1 MAAPVYGYSKDVDYS
16 KLMQE
21 AAKKGDMARAAIYEA
36 QRNEKIAGEGL
47 TQYQKTNQYA
57 SYLPGSS
64 SGSGYKNP
72 YIDDLNAAL
81 ARIQDTGAYKKQY
94 LQEADRTMRDT
105 LGQYATMTGG
115 IPSTQAVAAAS
126 QQADYYKSQLGQQL
140 ADLDRQN
147 ASLLLS
153 ASQNAQNEYQMMIS
167 EALDRWTRLG
177 YADDHVA
184 QILGVGIGT
193 PTSDQSY
200 MNWPMGQQEQE
211 AQREQDYR
219 AWQMGQQEQEAQREQ
234 NYRAWQMGQQDKSD
248 AYTMAMTLLQAGQ
261 MPNAATLAA
270 AGITAEDA
278 QKLYAAYTTPRYT
291 GSGGGG
297 RSSGSS
303 SGSSGKT
310 LSDKLWNDLEK
321 VWSSGDENAFN
332 NAVASLQARGYDV
345 TPFYEYLDS
354 ITGTEAAPN
363 GGYSAKRPGVTGRY
377 GHGIYDR
384 VN

>member
-1 MAAPVYGYSKDVDYS
+1 MAVPVYGYGKDVDYS

-21 AAKKGDMARAAIYEA
+21 AAAKGDYARAAIYEA

-47 TQYQKTNQYA
+47 TQYQQTNQYA

-64 SGSGYKNP
+64 AGSGYKNP
-72 YIDDLNAAL
+72 YVDELNAAI
-81 ARIQDTGAYKKQY
+81 ARMQDTGAYKKQY

-177 YADDHVA
+177 YADDQVA
-184 QILGVGIGT
+184 QILGVGVGT

-200 MNWPMGQQEQE
+200 LNWQQGQQE
-211 AQREQDYR
+211 
-219 AWQMGQQEQEAQREQ
+219 
-234 NYRAWQMGQQDKSD
+234 KSD

-261 MPNAATLAA
+261 MPNADTLAA

-278 QKLYAAYTTPRYT
+278 QKLYEAYTTPKYT
-291 GSGGGG
+291 GGG
-297 RSSGSS
+297 RTVDTSENKKIVPLKEREDIAKLYEQG
-303 SGSSGKT
+303 GDDAIAAVVEYYGK
-310 LSDKLWNDLEK
+310 E
-321 VWSSGDENAFN
+321 
-332 NAVASLQARGYDV
+332 GYDNEELWSWIHNYY
-345 TPFYEYLDS
+345 TYNAGQ
-354 ITGTEAAPN
+354 TQNGNAPWWQN
-363 GGYSAKRPGVTGRY
+363 G
-377 GHGIYDR
+377 
-384 VN
+384 VNFLTRQEII

>member
-21 AAKKGDMARAAIYEA
+21 AAEKGDYARAAIYEA
-36 QRNEKIAGEGL
+36 QRNEKIAGEGM
-47 TQYQKTNQYA
+47 TQYQQTNQYA

-64 SGSGYKNP
+64 QGYKNP
-72 YIDDLNAAL
+72 YTEELDAAI
-81 ARIQDTGAYKKQY
+81 ARMQDTGAYKKQY

-147 ASLLLS
+147 AGLLLS

-177 YADDHVA
+177 YADDQVA
-184 QILGVGIGT
+184 QILGVGVGT

-200 MNWPMGQQEQE
+200 LNWQQGQQE
-211 AQREQDYR
+211 
-219 AWQMGQQEQEAQREQ
+219 
-234 NYRAWQMGQQDKSD
+234 KSD

-261 MPNAATLAA
+261 MPGADTLAA

-278 QKLYAAYTTPRYT
+278 QKLYEAYTTPKYT
-291 GSGGGG
+291 GGGSGGGSGG
-297 RSSGSS
+297 RSGSA
-303 SGSSGKT
+303 SSGKA
-310 LSDKLWNDLEK
+310 LSDKLWDELEK
-321 VWSSGDENAFN
+321 VWRSGDENAFN

-345 TPFYEYLDS
+345 IPFYEYLDS
-354 ITGTEAAPN
+354 IAGEQGAPN
-363 GGYSAKRPGVTGRY
+363 GGYNAKRPGTTGRY
-377 GHGIYDR
+377 GHDIYDR

>member
-1 MAAPVYGYSKDVDYS
+1 MALPVFGYSKDVDYS

-21 AAKKGDMARAAIYEA
+21 AAKKGDMARAAIYKA
-36 QRNEKIAGEGL
+36 QRNEKITGEGL

-81 ARIQDTGAYKKQY
+81 ARMQDTGEYKKQY

-200 MNWPMGQQEQE
+200 MNWQMGQQEQE

-219 AWQMGQQEQEAQREQ
+219 AWQMGQQ
-234 NYRAWQMGQQDKSD
+234 DKSD
-248 AYTMAMTLLQAGQ
+248 AYTIAMTLLQAGQ

-291 GSGGGG
+291 GSGGDG
-297 RSSGSS
+297 RSSE
-303 SGSSGKT
+303 SSGKT

-354 ITGTEAAPN
+354 IAGTEEAPN
-363 GGYSAKRPGVTGRY
+363 GGYSAKRPGATGRY
-377 GHGIYDR
+377 GHDIYDR

>member
-1 MAAPVYGYSKDVDYS
+1 MAVPVYGYGKDVDYS

-21 AAKKGDMARAAIYEA
+21 AAAKGDYARAAIYEA

-47 TQYQKTNQYA
+47 TQYQQTNQYA

-64 SGSGYKNP
+64 QGYKNP
-72 YIDDLNAAL
+72 YTEELDAAI
-81 ARIQDTGAYKKQY
+81 ARMQDTGAYKKQY

-147 ASLLLS
+147 AGLLLS

-177 YADDHVA
+177 YADDQVA
-184 QILGVGIGT
+184 QILGVGVGT

-200 MNWPMGQQEQE
+200 LNWQQGQQE
-211 AQREQDYR
+211 
-219 AWQMGQQEQEAQREQ
+219 
-234 NYRAWQMGQQDKSD
+234 KSD

-261 MPNAATLAA
+261 MPGADTLAA

-278 QKLYAAYTTPRYT
+278 QKLYEAYTTPRYT
-291 GSGGGG
+291 GGGGG
-297 RSSGSS
+297 GSGGRSGSE
-303 SGSSGKT
+303 SSGKA
-310 LSDKLWNDLEK
+310 LSDKLWNELEK

-345 TPFYEYLDS
+345 IPFYEYLDS
-354 ITGTEAAPN
+354 IAGTEDAPN
-363 GGYSAKRPGVTGRY
+363 GGYSAKRPGTAGRY
-377 GHGIYDR
+377 GHDIYDR

>member
-21 AAKKGDMARAAIYEA
+21 AAAKGDYARAAIYEA
-36 QRNEKIAGEGL
+36 QRNEKIAGEGM
-47 TQYQKTNQYA
+47 TQYQQTNQYA

-64 SGSGYKNP
+64 QGSGYKNP
-72 YIDDLNAAL
+72 YTEELDAAI
-81 ARIQDTGAYKKQY
+81 ARMQDTGAYKKQY

-147 ASLLLS
+147 AGLLLS

-177 YADDHVA
+177 YADDQVA
-184 QILGVGIGT
+184 QILGVGVGT

-200 MNWPMGQQEQE
+200 LNWQQGQQE
-211 AQREQDYR
+211 
-219 AWQMGQQEQEAQREQ
+219 
-234 NYRAWQMGQQDKSD
+234 KSD

-261 MPNAATLAA
+261 MPGADTLAA

-278 QKLYAAYTTPRYT
+278 QKLYEAYTKPKYT
-291 GSGGGG
+291 GGGSGGGSGG
-297 RSSGSS
+297 RSGSE
-303 SGSSGKT
+303 SSGKA
-310 LSDKLWNDLEK
+310 LSDKLWNELEK

-345 TPFYEYLDS
+345 IPFYEYLDS
-354 ITGTEAAPN
+354 IAGEQGAPN
-363 GGYSAKRPGVTGRY
+363 GGYNAKRPGTTGRY
-377 GHGIYDR
+377 GHDIYDR

>member
-21 AAKKGDMARAAIYEA
+21 AAAKGDYARAAIYEA

-47 TQYQKTNQYA
+47 TQYQQTNQYA

-64 SGSGYKNP
+64 QGSGYKNP
-72 YIDDLNAAL
+72 YTDELDAAI
-81 ARIQDTGAYKKQY
+81 ARMQDTGAYKKQY

-147 ASLLLS
+147 AGLLLS

-177 YADDHVA
+177 YADDQVA
-184 QILGVGIGT
+184 QILGVGVGT

-200 MNWPMGQQEQE
+200 LNWQKGQQE
-211 AQREQDYR
+211 
-219 AWQMGQQEQEAQREQ
+219 
-234 NYRAWQMGQQDKSD
+234 KSD

-261 MPNAATLAA
+261 MPGADTLAA

-278 QKLYAAYTTPRYT
+278 QKLYEAYTTPKYT
-291 GSGGGG
+291 GGGSGGGSGG
-297 RSSGSS
+297 RSGST
-303 SGSSGKT
+303 SSGKA
-310 LSDKLWNDLEK
+310 LSDKLWDDLEK
-321 VWSSGDENAFN
+321 VWRSGDENAFN

-345 TPFYEYLDS
+345 IPFYEYLDS
-354 ITGTEAAPN
+354 IAGAQEAPN
-363 GGYSAKRPGVTGRY
+363 GGYNAKRPGVAGRY
-377 GHGIYDR
+377 GHDIYDR

>member
-21 AAKKGDMARAAIYEA
+21 AAAKGDYARAAIYEA

-47 TQYQKTNQYA
+47 TQYQQTNQYA

-64 SGSGYKNP
+64 QGYKNP
-72 YIDDLNAAL
+72 YTEELDAAF

-147 ASLLLS
+147 AGLLLS

-177 YADDHVA
+177 YADDQVA
-184 QILGVGIGT
+184 QILGVGVGT

-200 MNWPMGQQEQE
+200 LNWQQGQQE
-211 AQREQDYR
+211 
-219 AWQMGQQEQEAQREQ
+219 
-234 NYRAWQMGQQDKSD
+234 KSD

-261 MPNAATLAA
+261 MPGADTLAA

-278 QKLYAAYTTPRYT
+278 QKLYEAYTTPKYT
-291 GSGGGG
+291 GGGSGGGSGG
-297 RSSGSS
+297 RSGSA
-303 SGSSGKT
+303 SSGKA
-310 LSDKLWNDLEK
+310 LSDKLWDELEK

-345 TPFYEYLDS
+345 IPFYEYLDS
-354 ITGTEAAPN
+354 IAGEQEAPN
-363 GGYSAKRPGVTGRY
+363 GGYNAKRPGTTGRY

>member
-21 AAKKGDMARAAIYEA
+21 AAAKGDYARAAIYEA

-47 TQYQKTNQYA
+47 TQYQRTNQYA

-64 SGSGYKNP
+64 QGYKNP
-72 YIDDLNAAL
+72 YTEELDAAL
-81 ARIQDTGAYKKQY
+81 ARMQDTGAYKKQY

-147 ASLLLS
+147 AGLLLS

-177 YADDHVA
+177 YADDQVA

-200 MNWPMGQQEQE
+200 LNWQQGQQE
-211 AQREQDYR
+211 
-219 AWQMGQQEQEAQREQ
+219 
-234 NYRAWQMGQQDKSD
+234 KSD

-261 MPNAATLAA
+261 MPGADTLAA

-278 QKLYAAYTTPRYT
+278 QKLYEAYTTPRYT
-291 GSGGGG
+291 GGGSGGGSGG
-297 RSSGSS
+297 RRGSE
-303 SGSSGKT
+303 SSGKA
-310 LSDKLWNDLEK
+310 LSDKLWDELEK

-345 TPFYEYLDS
+345 IPFYEYLDS
-354 ITGTEAAPN
+354 IAGTEDAPN
-363 GGYSAKRPGVTGRY
+363 GGYSAKRPGTAGRY
-377 GHGIYDR
+377 GHDIYDR

>member
-21 AAKKGDMARAAIYEA
+21 AAAKGDYARAAIYEA

-47 TQYQKTNQYA
+47 TQYQQTNQYA

-64 SGSGYKNP
+64 QGYKNP
-72 YIDDLNAAL
+72 YTEELDAAI
-81 ARIQDTGAYKKQY
+81 ARMQDTGAYKKQY

-105 LGQYATMTGG
+105 LGKYATMTGG

-147 ASLLLS
+147 AGLLLS

-177 YADDHVA
+177 YADDQVA
-184 QILGVGIGT
+184 QILGVGVGS

-200 MNWPMGQQEQE
+200 LNWQQGQQE
-211 AQREQDYR
+211 
-219 AWQMGQQEQEAQREQ
+219 
-234 NYRAWQMGQQDKSD
+234 KSD

-261 MPNAATLAA
+261 MPGADTLAA

-278 QKLYAAYTTPRYT
+278 QKLYEAYTTPKYT
-291 GSGGGG
+291 GGGSGG
-297 RSSGSS
+297 RSGST
-303 SGSSGKT
+303 SSGKA
-310 LSDKLWNDLEK
+310 LSDKLWNELEK

-345 TPFYEYLDS
+345 IPFYEYLDS
-354 ITGTEAAPN
+354 IAGEQGAPN
-363 GGYSAKRPGVTGRY
+363 GGYNAKRPGVTGRY
-377 GHGIYDR
+377 GHDIYDR

>member
-21 AAKKGDMARAAIYEA
+21 AAAKGDYARAAIYEA

-47 TQYQKTNQYA
+47 TQYQQTNQYA

-64 SGSGYKNP
+64 QGYKNP
-72 YIDDLNAAL
+72 YTEELDAAI
-81 ARIQDTGAYKKQY
+81 ARMQDTGAYKKQY

-147 ASLLLS
+147 AGLLLS

-177 YADDHVA
+177 YADDQVA
-184 QILGVGIGT
+184 QILGVGVGT

-200 MNWPMGQQEQE
+200 LNWQQGQQE
-211 AQREQDYR
+211 
-219 AWQMGQQEQEAQREQ
+219 
-234 NYRAWQMGQQDKSD
+234 KSD

-261 MPNAATLAA
+261 MPGADTLAA

-278 QKLYAAYTTPRYT
+278 QKLYEAYTTPKYT
-291 GSGGGG
+291 GGGSGGGSGG
-297 RSSGSS
+297 RSGSA
-303 SGSSGKT
+303 SSGKA
-310 LSDKLWNDLEK
+310 LSDKLWDELEK
-321 VWSSGDENAFN
+321 VWRSGDENAFN

-345 TPFYEYLDS
+345 IPFYEYLDS
-354 ITGTEAAPN
+354 IAGEQGAPN
-363 GGYSAKRPGVTGRY
+363 GGYNAKRPGTTGRY
-377 GHGIYDR
+377 GHDIYDR

>member
-21 AAKKGDMARAAIYEA
+21 AAAKGDYARAAIYEA

-47 TQYQKTNQYA
+47 TQYQQTNQYA

-64 SGSGYKNP
+64 QGYKNP
-72 YIDDLNAAL
+72 YTEELDAAI
-81 ARIQDTGAYKKQY
+81 ARMQDTGAYKKQY

-105 LGQYATMTGG
+105 LGQYAKMTGG

-147 ASLLLS
+147 AGLLLS

-177 YADDHVA
+177 YADDQVA
-184 QILGVGIGT
+184 QILGMGVGT

-200 MNWPMGQQEQE
+200 LNWQQGQQE
-211 AQREQDYR
+211 
-219 AWQMGQQEQEAQREQ
+219 
-234 NYRAWQMGQQDKSD
+234 KSD

-261 MPNAATLAA
+261 MPNADTLAA

-278 QKLYAAYTTPRYT
+278 QKLYEAYTTPKYT
-291 GSGGGG
+291 GGGSGGGSGG
-297 RSSGSS
+297 RSGSA
-303 SGSSGKT
+303 SSGKA
-310 LSDKLWNDLEK
+310 LSDKLWSELEK

-345 TPFYEYLDS
+345 IPFYEYLDS
-354 ITGTEAAPN
+354 IAGTEDAPN
-363 GGYSAKRPGVTGRY
+363 GGYSAKRPGTAGRY
-377 GHGIYDR
+377 GHDIYDR

>member
-21 AAKKGDMARAAIYEA
+21 AAAKGDYARAAIYEA

-47 TQYQKTNQYA
+47 TQYQQTNQYA

-64 SGSGYKNP
+64 QGGYKNP
-72 YIDDLNAAL
+72 YTEELDAAI
-81 ARIQDTGAYKKQY
+81 ARMQDTGAYKKQY

-147 ASLLLS
+147 AGLLLS

-177 YADDHVA
+177 YADDQVA
-184 QILGVGIGT
+184 QILGVGVGT

-200 MNWPMGQQEQE
+200 LNWQQGQQE
-211 AQREQDYR
+211 
-219 AWQMGQQEQEAQREQ
+219 
-234 NYRAWQMGQQDKSD
+234 KSD

-261 MPNAATLAA
+261 MPNADTLAA

-278 QKLYAAYTTPRYT
+278 QKLYEAYTTPKYT
-291 GSGGGG
+291 GGGSGGGRGG
-297 RSSGSS
+297 RSGIT
-303 SGSSGKT
+303 SSGKA
-310 LSDKLWNDLEK
+310 LSDKLWDELEK

-345 TPFYEYLDS
+345 IPFYEYLDS
-354 ITGTEAAPN
+354 IAGTEAAPS
-363 GGYSAKRPGVTGRY
+363 GGYSAKRPGTTGRY
-377 GHGIYDR
+377 GHDIYDR

>member
-1 MAAPVYGYSKDVDYS
+1 MAVPVYGYGKDVDYS

-21 AAKKGDMARAAIYEA
+21 AAAKGDYARAAIYEA

-47 TQYQKTNQYA
+47 TQYQQTNQYA

-64 SGSGYKNP
+64 QGSGYKNP
-72 YIDDLNAAL
+72 YVDELNAAL
-81 ARIQDTGAYKKQY
+81 ARMQDTGAYKKQY

-147 ASLLLS
+147 AGLLLS

-177 YADDHVA
+177 YADDQVA
-184 QILGVGIGT
+184 QILGVGVGT

-200 MNWPMGQQEQE
+200 LNWQQGQQE
-211 AQREQDYR
+211 
-219 AWQMGQQEQEAQREQ
+219 
-234 NYRAWQMGQQDKSD
+234 KSD

-261 MPNAATLAA
+261 MPNADTLAA

-278 QKLYAAYTTPRYT
+278 QKLYEAYTTPKYT
-291 GSGGGG
+291 GGGSGGGSG
-297 RSSGSS
+297 RRSGSE
-303 SGSSGKT
+303 SSGKA
-310 LSDKLWNDLEK
+310 LSDKLWDELEK
-321 VWSSGDENAFN
+321 VWRSGDENAFN

-345 TPFYEYLDS
+345 IPFYEYLDS
-354 ITGTEAAPN
+354 IAGTEDAPN
-363 GGYSAKRPGVTGRY
+363 GGYSAKRPGTSGRY
-377 GHGIYDR
+377 GHDIYDR

>member
-1 MAAPVYGYSKDVDYS
+1 MAVPVYGYGKDVDYS

-21 AAKKGDMARAAIYEA
+21 AAAKGDYARAAIYEA

-47 TQYQKTNQYA
+47 TQYQQTNQYA

-64 SGSGYKNP
+64 AGSGYKNP
-72 YIDDLNAAL
+72 YTEELDAAI
-81 ARIQDTGAYKKQY
+81 ARMQDTGAYKKQY

-147 ASLLLS
+147 AGLLLS

-177 YADDHVA
+177 YADDQVA
-184 QILGVGIGT
+184 QILGVGVGT

-200 MNWPMGQQEQE
+200 LNWQQGQQE
-211 AQREQDYR
+211 
-219 AWQMGQQEQEAQREQ
+219 
-234 NYRAWQMGQQDKSD
+234 KSD

-261 MPNAATLAA
+261 MPNADTLAA

-278 QKLYAAYTTPRYT
+278 QKLYEAYTTPRYT
-291 GSGGGG
+291 GGGSGGGSGG
-297 RSSGSS
+297 RSGST
-303 SGSSGKT
+303 SSGKA
-310 LSDKLWNDLEK
+310 LSDKLWSELEK

-354 ITGTEAAPN
+354 IAGTEAAPN
-363 GGYSAKRPGVTGRY
+363 GGYSAKRPGTTGRY
-377 GHGIYDR
+377 GHDIYDR

>member
-1 MAAPVYGYSKDVDYS
+1 MAVPVYGYSKGVDYS

-21 AAKKGDMARAAIYEA
+21 AAAKGDYARAAIYEA

-47 TQYQKTNQYA
+47 TQYQRTNQYA

-64 SGSGYKNP
+64 QGYKNP
-72 YIDDLNAAL
+72 YTEELDAAI
-81 ARIQDTGAYKKQY
+81 ARMQDTGAYKKQY

-115 IPSTQAVAAAS
+115 IPSSQAVAAAS

-147 ASLLLS
+147 AGLLLS

-177 YADDHVA
+177 YADDQVA

-200 MNWPMGQQEQE
+200 LNWQQGQQE
-211 AQREQDYR
+211 
-219 AWQMGQQEQEAQREQ
+219 
-234 NYRAWQMGQQDKSD
+234 KSD

-261 MPNAATLAA
+261 MPGADTLAA

-278 QKLYAAYTTPRYT
+278 QKLYEAYTTPKYT
-291 GSGGGG
+291 GGGSGGGSG
-297 RSSGSS
+297 GSSGSE
-303 SGSSGKT
+303 SSGKA
-310 LSDKLWNDLEK
+310 LSDKLWDELEK

-345 TPFYEYLDS
+345 IPFYEYLDS
-354 ITGTEAAPN
+354 IAGTEAAPS
-363 GGYSAKRPGVTGRY
+363 GGYSAKRPGTTGRY
-377 GHGIYDR
+377 GHDIYDR

>member
-21 AAKKGDMARAAIYEA
+21 AAAKGDYARAAIYEA

-47 TQYQKTNQYA
+47 TQYQQTNQYA

-64 SGSGYKNP
+64 QGYKNP
-72 YIDDLNAAL
+72 YTEELDAAI
-81 ARIQDTGAYKKQY
+81 ARMQDTGAYKKQY

-105 LGQYATMTGG
+105 LGKYATMTGG

-147 ASLLLS
+147 AGLLLS

-177 YADDHVA
+177 YADDQVA

-200 MNWPMGQQEQE
+200 LNWQQGQQE
-211 AQREQDYR
+211 
-219 AWQMGQQEQEAQREQ
+219 
-234 NYRAWQMGQQDKSD
+234 KSD

-261 MPNAATLAA
+261 MPGADTLAA

-384 VN
+384 MN

>member
-21 AAKKGDMARAAIYEA
+21 AAEKGDYARAAIYEA

-47 TQYQKTNQYA
+47 TQYQRTNQYA

-64 SGSGYKNP
+64 QGSGYKNP
-72 YIDDLNAAL
+72 YTEELDAAI
-81 ARIQDTGAYKKQY
+81 ARMQDTGAYKKQF

-147 ASLLLS
+147 AGLLLS

-177 YADDHVA
+177 YADDQVA
-184 QILGVGIGT
+184 QILGVGVGT

-200 MNWPMGQQEQE
+200 LNWQQGQQE
-211 AQREQDYR
+211 
-219 AWQMGQQEQEAQREQ
+219 
-234 NYRAWQMGQQDKSD
+234 KSD

-261 MPNAATLAA
+261 MPNADTLAA

-278 QKLYAAYTTPRYT
+278 QKLYEAYTTPKYKGG
-291 GSGGGG
+291 GSGGGSG
-297 RSSGSS
+297 RRSGSE
-303 SGSSGKT
+303 SSGKA
-310 LSDKLWNDLEK
+310 LSDKLWDELEK
-321 VWSSGDENAFN
+321 VWRSGDENAFN

-345 TPFYEYLDS
+345 IPFYEYLDS
-354 ITGTEAAPN
+354 IAGTEDAPN
-363 GGYSAKRPGVTGRY
+363 GGYSAKRPGTSGRY
-377 GHGIYDR
+377 GHDIYDR

>member
-21 AAKKGDMARAAIYEA
+21 AAAKGDYARAAIYEA

-47 TQYQKTNQYA
+47 TQYQQTNQYA

-64 SGSGYKNP
+64 QGYKNP
-72 YIDDLNAAL
+72 YTEELDAAI
-81 ARIQDTGAYKKQY
+81 ARMQDTGAYKKQY

-105 LGQYATMTGG
+105 LGQYAKMTGG

-147 ASLLLS
+147 AGLLLS

-177 YADDHVA
+177 YADDQVA
-184 QILGVGIGT
+184 QILGVGVGT

-200 MNWPMGQQEQE
+200 LNWQQGQQE
-211 AQREQDYR
+211 
-219 AWQMGQQEQEAQREQ
+219 
-234 NYRAWQMGQQDKSD
+234 KSD

-261 MPNAATLAA
+261 MPNADTLAA

-278 QKLYAAYTTPRYT
+278 QKLYEAYTTPKYT
-291 GSGGGG
+291 GGGSGGGSGG
-297 RSSGSS
+297 RSGSA
-303 SGSSGKT
+303 SSGKA
-310 LSDKLWNDLEK
+310 LSDKLWSELEK

-345 TPFYEYLDS
+345 IPFYEYLDS
-354 ITGTEAAPN
+354 IAGTEDAPN
-363 GGYSAKRPGVTGRY
+363 GGYSAKRPGTAGRY
-377 GHGIYDR
+377 GHDIYDR

>member
-21 AAKKGDMARAAIYEA
+21 AAAKGDYARAAIYEA

-47 TQYQKTNQYA
+47 TQYKQTNQYA

-64 SGSGYKNP
+64 QGYKNP
-72 YIDDLNAAL
+72 YTEELDAAI
-81 ARIQDTGAYKKQY
+81 ARMQDTGAYKKQY

-147 ASLLLS
+147 AGLLLS

-177 YADDHVA
+177 YADDQVA
-184 QILGVGIGT
+184 QILGVGVGT

-200 MNWPMGQQEQE
+200 LNWQQGQQE
-211 AQREQDYR
+211 
-219 AWQMGQQEQEAQREQ
+219 
-234 NYRAWQMGQQDKSD
+234 KSD

-261 MPNAATLAA
+261 MPVADTLAA

-278 QKLYAAYTTPRYT
+278 QKLYEAYTTPKYT
-291 GSGGGG
+291 GGGSGGGSGG
-297 RSSGSS
+297 RSGSA
-303 SGSSGKT
+303 SSGKA
-310 LSDKLWNDLEK
+310 LSDKLWSELEK
-321 VWSSGDENAFN
+321 VWSSGDENAFA
-332 NAVASLQARGYDV
+332 NAVASLQARG
-345 TPFYEYLDS
+345 
-354 ITGTEAAPN
+354 
-363 GGYSAKRPGVTGRY
+363 
-377 GHGIYDR
+377 
-384 VN
+384 

>member
-21 AAKKGDMARAAIYEA
+21 AAAKGDYARAAIYEA

-47 TQYQKTNQYA
+47 TQYQRTNQYA

-64 SGSGYKNP
+64 QGYKNP
-72 YIDDLNAAL
+72 YTEELDAAI
-81 ARIQDTGAYKKQY
+81 ARMQDTGAYKKQY

-147 ASLLLS
+147 AGLLLS

-177 YADDHVA
+177 YADDQVA

-200 MNWPMGQQEQE
+200 LNWQQGQQE
-211 AQREQDYR
+211 
-219 AWQMGQQEQEAQREQ
+219 
-234 NYRAWQMGQQDKSD
+234 KSD

-261 MPNAATLAA
+261 MPGADTLAA

-278 QKLYAAYTTPRYT
+278 QKLYEAYTTPKYT
-291 GSGGGG
+291 GGGSGGGSGG
-297 RSSGSS
+297 RSGSA
-303 SGSSGKT
+303 SSGKA
-310 LSDKLWNDLEK
+310 LSDKLWSELEK

-345 TPFYEYLDS
+345 IPFYEYLDS
-354 ITGTEAAPN
+354 IAGTEDAPN
-363 GGYSAKRPGVTGRY
+363 GGYSAKRPGTAGRY
-377 GHGIYDR
+377 GHDIYDR

>member
-21 AAKKGDMARAAIYEA
+21 AAAKGDYARAAIYEA

-47 TQYQKTNQYA
+47 TQYQQTNQYA

-64 SGSGYKNP
+64 QGYKNP
-72 YIDDLNAAL
+72 YTEELDAAI
-81 ARIQDTGAYKKQY
+81 ARMQDTGAYKKQY

-147 ASLLLS
+147 AGLLLS

-177 YADDHVA
+177 YADDQVA
-184 QILGVGIGT
+184 QILGVGVGT

-200 MNWPMGQQEQE
+200 LNWQQGQQE
-211 AQREQDYR
+211 
-219 AWQMGQQEQEAQREQ
+219 
-234 NYRAWQMGQQDKSD
+234 KSD

-261 MPNAATLAA
+261 MPGADTLAA

-278 QKLYAAYTTPRYT
+278 QKLYEAYTTPKYT
-291 GSGGGG
+291 GGGSGGGSGG
-297 RSSGSS
+297 RSGSA
-303 SGSSGKT
+303 SSGKA
-310 LSDKLWNDLEK
+310 LSDKLWNELEK

-345 TPFYEYLDS
+345 IPFYEYLDS
-354 ITGTEAAPN
+354 IAGEQGAPN
-363 GGYSAKRPGVTGRY
+363 GGYNAKRPGTTGRY
-377 GHGIYDR
+377 GHDIYDR

>member
-1 MAAPVYGYSKDVDYS
+1 MAVPVYGYGKDVDYS

-21 AAKKGDMARAAIYEA
+21 AAAKGDYARAAIYEA

-47 TQYQKTNQYA
+47 TQYQQTNQYA

-64 SGSGYKNP
+64 AGSGYKNP
-72 YIDDLNAAL
+72 YVDELNAAL
-81 ARIQDTGAYKKQY
+81 ARMQDTGAYKKQY

-147 ASLLLS
+147 AGLLLS

-177 YADDHVA
+177 YADDQVA

-200 MNWPMGQQEQE
+200 LNWQQGQQE
-211 AQREQDYR
+211 
-219 AWQMGQQEQEAQREQ
+219 
-234 NYRAWQMGQQDKSD
+234 KSD

-261 MPNAATLAA
+261 MPNADTLAA

-278 QKLYAAYTTPRYT
+278 QKLYEAYTTPKYT
-291 GSGGGG
+291 GGGSGGGSGG
-297 RSSGSS
+297 RSGSA
-303 SGSSGKT
+303 SSGKA
-310 LSDKLWNDLEK
+310 LSDKLWSELEK

-345 TPFYEYLDS
+345 IPFYEYLDS
-354 ITGTEAAPN
+354 IAGTEAAPS
-363 GGYSAKRPGVTGRY
+363 GGYSAKRPGTTGRY
-377 GHGIYDR
+377 GHDIYDR

>member
-21 AAKKGDMARAAIYEA
+21 AAAKGDYARAAIYEA

-47 TQYQKTNQYA
+47 TQYQQTNQYA

-64 SGSGYKNP
+64 QGYKNP
-72 YIDDLNAAL
+72 YTEELDAAI
-81 ARIQDTGAYKKQY
+81 ARMQDTGAYKKQY

-105 LGQYATMTGG
+105 LGKYATMTGG

-147 ASLLLS
+147 AGLLLS

-177 YADDHVA
+177 YADDQVA
-184 QILGVGIGT
+184 QILGVGVGS

-200 MNWPMGQQEQE
+200 LNWQQGQQE
-211 AQREQDYR
+211 
-219 AWQMGQQEQEAQREQ
+219 
-234 NYRAWQMGQQDKSD
+234 KSD

-261 MPNAATLAA
+261 MPGADTLAA

-278 QKLYAAYTTPRYT
+278 QKLYEAYTTPKYT
-291 GSGGGG
+291 GGGSGGGSGG
-297 RSSGSS
+297 RSGST
-303 SGSSGKT
+303 SSGKA
-310 LSDKLWNDLEK
+310 LSDKLWNELEK

-345 TPFYEYLDS
+345 IPFYEYLDS
-354 ITGTEAAPN
+354 IAGEQGAPN
-363 GGYSAKRPGVTGRY
+363 GGYNAKRPGTTGRY
-377 GHGIYDR
+377 GHDIYDR

>member
-21 AAKKGDMARAAIYEA
+21 AAAKGDYARAAIYEA

-47 TQYQKTNQYA
+47 TQYQQTNQYA

-64 SGSGYKNP
+64 QGYKNP
-72 YIDDLNAAL
+72 YTEELDAAI
-81 ARIQDTGAYKKQY
+81 ARMQDTGAYKKQY

-140 ADLDRQN
+140 SDLDRQN
-147 ASLLLS
+147 AGLLLS

-177 YADDHVA
+177 YADDQVA
-184 QILGVGIGT
+184 QILGVGVGT

-200 MNWPMGQQEQE
+200 LNWQQGQQE
-211 AQREQDYR
+211 
-219 AWQMGQQEQEAQREQ
+219 
-234 NYRAWQMGQQDKSD
+234 KSD
-248 AYTMAMTLLQAGQ
+248 AYTMAMTLLKAGK
-261 MPNAATLAA
+261 MPGADTLAA

-278 QKLYAAYTTPRYT
+278 QKLYDAYTTPKYT
-291 GSGGGG
+291 GGGSGGGSGG
-297 RSSGSS
+297 RSGST
-303 SGSSGKT
+303 SSGKA
-310 LSDKLWNDLEK
+310 LSDKLWNELEK

-345 TPFYEYLDS
+345 IPFYEYLDS
-354 ITGTEAAPN
+354 IAGEQGAPN
-363 GGYSAKRPGVTGRY
+363 GGYNAKRPGTTGRY
-377 GHGIYDR
+377 GHDIYDR

>member
-1 MAAPVYGYSKDVDYS
+1 MAVPVYGYSKDVDYS

-21 AAKKGDMARAAIYEA
+21 AAAKGDYARAAIYEA
-36 QRNEKIAGEGL
+36 QRNEKIAGEGM
-47 TQYQKTNQYA
+47 TQYQQTNQYA

-64 SGSGYKNP
+64 QGNGYKNP
-72 YIDDLNAAL
+72 YTEELDAAI
-81 ARIQDTGAYKKQY
+81 ARMQDTDAYKKQY

-147 ASLLLS
+147 TGLLLS

-177 YADDHVA
+177 YADDQVA
-184 QILGVGIGT
+184 QILGVGVGT

-200 MNWPMGQQEQE
+200 LNWQQGQQE
-211 AQREQDYR
+211 
-219 AWQMGQQEQEAQREQ
+219 
-234 NYRAWQMGQQDKSD
+234 KSD
-248 AYTMAMTLLQAGQ
+248 AYTMAMTLLKAGQ
-261 MPNAATLAA
+261 MPGADTLAA
-270 AGITAEDA
+270 AGITAEDGER
-278 QKLYAAYTTPRYT
+278 LYEAYTTPKYT
-291 GSGGGG
+291 GGG
-297 RSSGSS
+297 RGGRSGRE
-303 SGSSGKT
+303 SSGKA
-310 LSDKLWNDLEK
+310 LSDKLWDELEK
-321 VWSSGDENAFN
+321 VWRSGDENAFN

-345 TPFYEYLDS
+345 IPFYEYLDS
-354 ITGTEAAPN
+354 IAGEQGAPN
-363 GGYSAKRPGVTGRY
+363 GGYNAKRPGTTGRY
-377 GHGIYDR
+377 GHDIYDR